1 MDPWPVR
8 VGQQKSPP
16 VPAVTPRGKEVIWGP
31 VQVSAPRAA
40 RMPDAARRGQAAQ
53 EAREACLEAPSWW
66 PEKRSCLC
74 PRALAVSGQPRYGHI
89 IW

>member
-1 MDPWPVR
+1 MACESWAE
-8 VGQQKSPP
+8 
-16 VPAVTPRGKEVIWGP
+16 VPTGARCDSVWEGGDLGP

-40 RMPDAARRGQAAQ
+40 RMPDVAQRGQAAQ

-74 PRALAVSGQPRYGHI
+74 PRALAVSGQLWYGHI